1 MLLVAVRLGLWI
13 APFASLRRWTAR
25 LARPRDTSPG
35 AAPLPAERIVWAVSA
50 VGRRVPGGQNCLA
63 RALTTQTLL
72 ARYGHPAR
80 LRIGVAHTTERGF
93 HAHAW
98 VETRDG
104 VVLRESTLARFTAPP
119 VLDREQLRAPRT

>member
-35 AAPLPAERIVWAVSA
+35 AVPLPAERIAWAVSA
-50 VGRRVPGGQNCLA
+50 VGRRVPGGRNCLA
-63 RALTTQTLL
+63 RALTAQTLL

-104 VVLRESTLARFTAPP
+104 VVLRESALERFTALPA
-119 VLDREQLRAPRT
+119 LDGEQL

>member
-1 MLLVAVRLGLWI
+1 MLLAAVRLGLWI
-13 APFASLRRWTAR
+13 VPFASLRRWATR
-25 LARPRDTSPG
+25 LARPRDTSP
-35 AAPLPAERIVWAVSA
+35 AAVPLPAERIAWAVSA

-72 ARYGHPAR
+72 TRYGHPAR

-98 VETRDG
+98 VETLDG
-104 VVLRESTLARFTAPP
+104 LVLRESTIERFTALP
-119 VLDREQLRAPRT
+119 VLEPEQL

>member
-25 LARPRDTSPG
+25 LGRPRDPSSG
-35 AAPLPAERIVWAVSA
+35 AVPLPAERIAWAVSA
-50 VGRRVPGGQNCLA
+50 ASGRVPGGQNCLA

-104 VVLRESTLARFTAPP
+104 LVLRESTLEGFTALPL
-119 VLDREQLRAPRT
+119 LDLEQP

>member
-1 MLLVAVRLGLWI
+1 MVLVAVRLGLWI
-13 APFASLRRWTAR
+13 VPFASLRRWTAR
-25 LARPRDTSPG
+25 LARPRDTSPVTF
-35 AAPLPAERIVWAVSA
+35 PLPPERIAWAVSA

-72 ARYGHPAR
+72 TRYGHPAR

-98 VETRDG
+98 VETLDG
-104 VVLRESTLARFTAPP
+104 LVLRESTIERFTALP
-119 VLDREQLRAPRT
+119 VLEPEQL

>member
-1 MLLVAVRLGLWI
+1 MLLVAVRLGLCI

-25 LARPRDTSPG
+25 LARPRDPSPT
-35 AAPLPAERIVWAVSA
+35 AVPLPAEHIAWAVSA

-63 RALTTQTLL
+63 KALTTQTLL
-72 ARYGHPAR
+72 ARYGHSAR
-80 LRIGVAHTTERGF
+80 LRIGVAQITQQGF

-104 VVLRESTLARFTAPP
+104 VVLRESTLERFTALP
-119 VLDREQLRAPRT
+119 VLDREQP